1 MGARRARRYRNITH
15 YLLRITNLGGID
27 KRDYREI
34 IEDTGWEWWA
44 PAYLSMVHFL
54 ENEGVIGYSS
64 EQKVA
69 IVWGNRVVFRYDTR
83 NTTKKNCRLSKK
95 WTSSRKA
102 WPAWQKYASDE
113 APADCVSYGA

>member
-44 PAYLSMVHFL
+44 PA
-54 ENEGVIGYSS
+54 
-64 EQKVA
+64 
-69 IVWGNRVVFRYDTR
+69 
-83 NTTKKNCRLSKK
+83 
-95 WTSSRKA
+95 
-102 WPAWQKYASDE
+102 
-113 APADCVSYGA
+113 